1 MSVAACLPIH
11 TLIRQPALVSP
22 LLAAFTLVNIPPT
35 FAVLALAAMGTA
47 ALLWRRPGLRGTTL
61 LPAWWW
67 AVLSLLLVAGAELLV
82 NNSTPGAAWADPL
95 RFTAALSTFCPGMAV
110 LGAKRPQDRAWH
122 MIVLSLW
129 IVLSLPAGH
138 TLLFGSG
145 HMELH
150 TAWSVF
156 LVLLIIAA
164 TFNYLPTRYWL
175 SSVSLATAQLILLA
189 PHSAWNVKWFTSVCC
204 PVSGLAFGVLAI
216 VLTAFGLMPSRGA
229 HQGLD
234 RVWIDFRN
242 LFGAVWSLRV
252 AERINASAKLY
263 DWKFQLN
270 WHGFVRADGG
280 SMEDLPAEIAPNV
293 LQNINSLLRRFV
305 SPEWIAKRL
314 GKGVE

>member
-1 MSVAACLPIH
+1 MISHFAAIYLIPFPTVAA
-11 TLIRQPALVSP
+11 
-22 LLAAFTLVNIPPT
+22 
-35 FAVLALAAMGTA
+35 LALAALGIA
-47 ALLWRRPGLRGTTL
+47 ALVWKRSSLRGTTL

-67 AVLSLLLVAGAELLV
+67 AVLSLLTVALTEVLVQ
-82 NNSTPGAAWADPL
+82 NAARDASWADPL

-164 TFNYLPTRYWL
+164 TFNYLPTRYWP
-175 SSVSLATAQLILLA
+175 SSLSLAAAQLVLLA
-189 PHSAWNVKWFTSVCC
+189 PHSAWNMPWLTDWCG
-204 PVSGLAFGVLAI
+204 PLTGLALGVLTI
-216 VLTAFGLMPSRGA
+216 VLTAIGIMPSG
-229 HQGLD
+229 GPTGMN

-242 LFGAVWSLRV
+242 LFGAVWGLRV
-252 AERINASAKLY
+252 AERVNASAKTY
-263 DWKFQLN
+263 DWNFQLT
-270 WHGFVRADGG
+270 WHGLISSDGN
-280 SMEDLPAEIAPNV
+280 SIDQLPAEIAPAVKQNV
-293 LQNINSLLRRFV
+293 ATLLRRFV
-305 SPEWIAKRL
+305 SPDWIAKRL
-314 GKGVE
+314 GEGVE